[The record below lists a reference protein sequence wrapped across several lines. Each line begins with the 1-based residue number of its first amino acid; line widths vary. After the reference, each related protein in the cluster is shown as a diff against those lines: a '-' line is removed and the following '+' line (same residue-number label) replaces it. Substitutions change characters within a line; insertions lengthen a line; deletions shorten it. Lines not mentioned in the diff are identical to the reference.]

1 MKFAILISAI
11 VAGATVSP
19 ASAAH
24 WDVDYAKSR
33 LGFTVRWSGEPLTAD
48 FKSWKADIDFDAK
61 DLAHSKV
68 AVSVDLTSEYSGLPD
83 NDDGI
88 QGAQGFQVSQFP
100 TAQFKA
106 TKFTPVGG
114 SIYEADGALT
124 IRGITRPIRLRFR
137 LLQSG
142 DSARVTGGADVSR
155 LDFGLGQGEWADE
168 KVVAHRV
175 SIHLEM
181 QAHRR
186 P

>member
-1 MKFAILISAI
+1 MRTTFLIAAIL
-11 VAGATVSP
+11 AGAAASP

-61 DLAHSKV
+61 DLAHSRV
-68 AVSVDLTSEYSGLPD
+68 AVSVDLASEYSGLKD

-100 TAQFKA
+100 TARFEA

-124 IRGITRPIRLRFR
+124 IKGITRPVRLRFR

-155 LDFGLGQGEWADE
+155 LDFSLGQGQWADE

-181 QAHRR
+181 QARRR